1 MKVDFEIKDIGMA
14 VHDIAAMIPHMS
26 GNPEERPGWQFDK
39 VDGKVM
45 FPYIKNTA
53 RRAPYNI

>member
-1 MKVDFEIKDIGMA
+1 MA

-39 VDGKVM
+39 VDGKVR